1 MERSP
6 DRLSYTLS
14 QNDYPLLV
22 ATYSTTTS
30 ELVFSAGTEGC
41 ERHGASYA
49 GSLVGNLSGTM
60 FTLYDDGVRVAGEE
74 VPVPVHRRVE
84 LCVISYQT
92 NMMGAE
98 PRQFTIDLDRT
109 LNERTRRPECHIVN
123 KPPVWN
129 HGDVMVLGARSP
141 TDTLTALSSA
151 IGGHCLDFG
160 QYVKAASKKN
170 FQMIRTHT
178 RTSPAISP
186 VRRTHTLPID
196 SRFDPAA
203 VRQALQR

>member
-1 MERSP
+1 
-6 DRLSYTLS
+6 
-14 QNDYPLLV
+14 
-22 ATYSTTTS
+22 
-30 ELVFSAGTEGC
+30 
-41 ERHGASYA
+41 
-49 GSLVGNLSGTM
+49 M

-129 HGDVMVLGARSP
+129 H
-141 TDTLTALSSA
+141 A

-178 RTSPAISP
+178 PDSILLQFGKLSKGAY
-186 VRRTHTLPID
+186 HID
-196 SRFDPAA
+196 FAA
-203 VRQALQR
+203 PFSVMTAFALAVSSLCHKRLVQ